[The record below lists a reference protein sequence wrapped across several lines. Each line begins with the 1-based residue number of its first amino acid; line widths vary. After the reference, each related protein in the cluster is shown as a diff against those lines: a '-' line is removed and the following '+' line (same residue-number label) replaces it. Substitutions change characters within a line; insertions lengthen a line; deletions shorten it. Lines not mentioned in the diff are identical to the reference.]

1 MGFSCFDIVHILKY
15 RWGIL
20 SLFRQLSRTQPLNF
34 KLPTRKL
41 FPLVFAKYNA
51 FVTYNPNDHTLYE
64 LFHSLH
70 NKFGL
75 NFLINNIRLYERII
89 SVGAIQLPYHSIISI
104 AFVYSRSSLNLLLI
118 LSQIWI
124 YRFVTYLNDGEEDH
138 LVLVN
143 LLFSNKKKFECL
155 VLYFILYFTQK
166 GLVCVMKNNL
176 TINLMLL
183 LWN

>member
-20 SLFRQLSRTQPLNF
+20 SLYRQLSRTQPLNF
-34 KLPTRKL
+34 KLPTRKF

-124 YRFVTYLNDGEEDH
+124 YRFVTYLNDEKKIIWFW
-138 LVLVN
+138 LIYYSAIKRN
-143 LLFSNKKKFECL
+143 LN
-155 VLYFILYFTQK
+155 VLYYILYYILHKKAWF
-166 GLVCVMKNNL
+166 V
-176 TINLMLL
+176 
-183 LWN
+183 LWKTT